1 MKPLPHIIGRY
12 LIPESDYSNPS
23 SPHYNVDHPLYDPF
37 VEAALSPS
45 THPTALAAISVSA
58 IDRVRELALANPSFD
73 PLALVYI
80 KSEYQNS
87 MSWEDFKAATDPQP
101 VTPR

>member
-1 MKPLPHIIGRY
+1 MKALSHIVGRY

-45 THPTALAAISVSA
+45 THPTALAAISISA
-58 IDRVRELALANPSFD
+58 IDRVRECALANPNFD
-73 PLALVYI
+73 PLAVVYI
-80 KSEYQNS
+80 QSGYADS
-87 MSWEDFKAATDPQP
+87 MTWDEFKAATQFNPP
-101 VTPR
+101 GK